1 LNRVI
6 VIDGGLVPTARAMD
20 QCVIDVLLLGELI
33 TIRQHQ
39 AAEYFM
45 DICAKSQMYIHS
57 YSYDSIRASTGT
69 VRKDTVYYFPYSRL
83 IKSINKKL
91 SIDHSKVLHDVVI
104 EDIYPEHTMGKLEE
118 GLDFISDTRWR

>member
-1 LNRVI
+1 MSRAI
-6 VIDGGLVPTARAMD
+6 VVDGGIVPTARVMD
-20 QCVIDVLLLGELI
+20 QCVIDVLLLGDLI

-45 DICAKSQMYIHS
+45 DICAKSQMYVHS

-69 VRKDTVYYFPYSRL
+69 VRKDKVYYFPYSRL

-91 SIDHSKVLHDVVI
+91 SIDHTKVLHDVVI
-104 EDIYPEHTMGKLEE
+104 EDIYPERTIGKLEE

>member
-1 LNRVI
+1 
-6 VIDGGLVPTARAMD
+6 MD
-20 QCVIDVLLLGELI
+20 QCVIDVLLLGDLI

-45 DICAKSQMYIHS
+45 DICAKSQMYVRS

-69 VRKDTVYYFPYSRL
+69 VRKDKVYYFPYSRL

-104 EDIYPEHTMGKLEE
+104 GDIYPERTMDKLEE
-118 GLDFISDTRWR
+118 GLNFISDTRWR

>member
-1 LNRVI
+1 MNRTLVVEAGI
-6 VIDGGLVPTARAMD
+6 VPRARAMD
-20 QCVIDVLLLGELI
+20 QCVIDVLLLGDLI

-45 DICAKSQMYIHS
+45 DICAKSQMYVHS

-69 VRKDTVYYFPYSRL
+69 VRKDKVYYFPYSRL

-91 SIDHSKVLHDVVI
+91 SIDHTKVLHDVVI
-104 EDIYPEHTMGKLEE
+104 DDIYPDRTIGKLEE